1 MPSSVIKSARRVFE
15 VLEYFDD
22 VRRPASLHDIVSH
35 FGYPLSSGYSLLKSI
50 VAMGYLDYDKASRT
64 YMPTMRVATL
74 GHWVQ
79 DALFGDNRILPFMQH
94 LSAVTGEMVCLGTQ
108 SDLLAQYIYVISSS
122 RPLDLR
128 LRSGTVRPLAGSG
141 LGYLLLSAHTDD
153 EIETLLR
160 RINARKRD
168 PSRRIPISGLM
179 EQVNTVRREGYV
191 FSRNIMP
198 GFGLIAMLLPIRHHG
213 RILAI
218 GVGGRVDR
226 LEARR
231 SHILRELH
239 RGLE

>member
-1 MPSSVIKSARRVFE
+1 
-15 VLEYFDD
+15 
-22 VRRPASLHDIVSH
+22 
-35 FGYPLSSGYSLLKSI
+35 
-50 VAMGYLDYDKASRT
+50 MGYLDYDKASRT

-108 SDLLAQYIYVISSS
+108 SDLLAQYIYVIPSS

-141 LGYLLLSAHTDD
+141 LGYLLLSARSDD

-168 PSRRIPISGLM
+168 PSRRIALAGLM
-179 EQVNTVRREGYV
+179 QQVNDVRRQGYV

-198 GFGLIAMLLPIRHHG
+198 GFGLIAMLLPIALPSGSDDCR
-213 RILAI
+213 R
-218 GVGGRVDR
+218 R
-226 LEARR
+226 LPRLFVLMRTGPDVNACP
-231 SHILRELH
+231 SNSSKPLSAK
-239 RGLE
+239 